1 MTWTQYLVIVGVCLV
16 ISGGSIFFLLHF
28 FMLHF
33 LMFSLFGLAEEE
45 PAADAI
51 DEQVVHASAVYA
63 SAVTAALL
71 DAGQGTRAH
80 RRHVCPYGPGTC
92 AAEMWRSSYDRVT
105 ADIYALNADAVA

>member
-1 MTWTQYLVIVGVCLV
+1 MTWAEYLVIASVCLV
-16 ISGGSIFFLLHF
+16 ISGIGLL
-28 FMLHF
+28 LLVHF
-33 LMFSLFGLAEEE
+33 LMFILFGLAEEE
-45 PAADAI
+45 PAAEVI

-105 ADIYALNADAVA
+105 ADIYALHADAVA

>member
-1 MTWTQYLVIVGVCLV
+1 MTWAEYLVIASVCLV
-16 ISGGSIFFLLHF
+16 MSGIGLL
-28 FMLHF
+28 LLAHF
-33 LMFSLFGLAEEE
+33 LMFILFGLAEEE

-105 ADIYALNADAVA
+105 ADIYALHADAVA